1 MNTHAE
7 YLELSAFEELFE
19 DVQLSG
25 IFPDSKTFNDCV
37 PRFEKDHIRNAYR
50 EQKLFLQFDLK
61 EFIEHNFILTTQ
73 KATEY
78 TSDSAKPIEQHIDGL
93 WAVLTRQPDQVGGS
107 LIPLPYPYIVPG
119 GRFQEIY
126 YWDSYFTM
134 LGLSVSGRF
143 DLIEN
148 MVDNFSFLIK
158 TLGHI
163 PNGNRAYYISR
174 SQPPFFTLMVEL
186 LQEDSNHDLY
196 LKYLSSIEKEYN
208 FWMSG
213 FDSLENEWQA
223 HRRVVKGP
231 KGALLNRYYDDRDT
245 PRPEAY
251 KEDIEIAHAS
261 LRKSSEVYRDLRAAA
276 ESGWDFSSRWL
287 ADGKHLEQI
296 ITTQIIPIDL
306 NCLLYHIETI
316 LEQSYHKLGD
326 VEQQEKYAIRAQKR
340 KNAILELCWNQEKQL
355 FFDYNFYQQT
365 QTQVES
371 LASAFPLFFK
381 IATKDQASAMALSL
395 EIKFLKDGGLV
406 TTTLHTGQ
414 QWDSPNGWAPL
425 QWIAYK
431 GLRFYQHDALAL
443 KIRESWLETNQKV
456 YTQTG
461 KMTEKYNIVNTTLH
475 GGGGE
480 YPNQDGFGWTNGVF
494 LKLLSDI

>member
-1 MNTHAE
+1 MNTHAK

-37 PRFEKDHIRNAYR
+37 PRFEKDQILNTYR
-50 EQKLFLQFDLK
+50 DQKQLVQFDLK
-61 EFIEHNFILTTQ
+61 EFIESNFILNTQ
-73 KATEY
+73 PATLY
-78 TSDSAKPIEQHIDGL
+78 TSDTSKPIEQHIDGL
-93 WAVLTRQPDQVGGS
+93 WQVLTRQPDQVGGA

-143 DLIEN
+143 DLIEH
-148 MVDNFSFLIK
+148 MVDNFAFLIG
-158 TLGHI
+158 TIGHI

-174 SQPPFFTLMVEL
+174 SQPPFFTLMVAL
-186 LQEDSNHDLY
+186 LQEDSSNNLY

-208 FWMSG
+208 FWMTG
-213 FDSLENEWQA
+213 YDSLENEWQA
-223 HRRVVKGP
+223 NRRVVKGP
-231 KGALLNRYYDDRDT
+231 KGAFLNRFYDDLDT

-251 KEDIEIAHAS
+251 KEDIEIAHLA
-261 LRKSSEVYRDLRAAA
+261 LRKSSEIFRDLRAAA

-296 ITTQIIPIDL
+296 VTTQIIPIDL
-306 NCLLYHIETI
+306 NCLLYHIELV
-316 LEQSYHKLGD
+316 LEQTYQKLGD
-326 VEQQEKYAIRAQKR
+326 VEQQEKYANRAQKR
-340 KNAILELCWNQEKQL
+340 KSAILQLCWNQEKQL
-355 FFDYNFYQQT
+355 FFDYNFIQQT

-371 LASAFPLFFK
+371 LASTYPLFFE
-381 IATKDQASAMALSL
+381 IASQEQAKAVAMSL
-395 EIKFLKDGGLV
+395 ETKFLKNGGLV
-406 TTTLHTGQ
+406 TTTLQTGQ

-431 GLRFYQHDALAL
+431 GLRQYKHDTLAG
-443 KIRESWLETNQKV
+443 KVREAWLLNNRKV
-456 YTQTG
+456 YEQTG
-461 KMTEKYNIVNTTLH
+461 KMTEKYNVVNTSLL

-494 LKLLSDI
+494 LKLMHEK

>member
-37 PRFEKDHIRNAYR
+37 PRFEKDQILNTYR
-50 EQKLFLQFDLK
+50 DQKQLLQFDLK
-61 EFIEHNFILTTQ
+61 EFIKSNFILTTHQ
-73 KATEY
+73 STEY
-78 TSDSAKPIEQHIDGL
+78 TSDSAKPIEQHVDGL
-93 WAVLTRQPDQVGGS
+93 WTVLTRQPDQVGGS

-163 PNGNRAYYISR
+163 PNGNRSYYISR
-174 SQPPFFTLMVEL
+174 SQPPFFTLMVAL
-186 LQEDSNHDLY
+186 LQEDSSDDLY
-196 LKYLSSIEKEYN
+196 LKYLSAIEKEYN

-213 FDSLENEWQA
+213 FDSLSNEWQA

-231 KGALLNRYYDDRDT
+231 KGALLNRYYDDMDT

-251 KEDIEIAHAS
+251 KEDIEIAHLS
-261 LRKSSEVYRDLRAAA
+261 LRKSSEVFRDLRAAA

-296 ITTQIIPIDL
+296 VTTQIIPIDL
-306 NCLLYHIETI
+306 NCLLYHIETV
-316 LEQSYHKLGD
+316 LEQSYLKLGD
-326 VEQQEKYAIRAQKR
+326 KEQQEKYATRAAKR
-340 KNAILELCWNQEKQL
+340 KNAILELCWNPQKQL
-355 FFDYNFYQQT
+355 FFDYNFIQQT

-371 LASAFPLFFK
+371 LASTFPLFFE
-381 IATKDQASAMALSL
+381 IATQEQANSVAMSL
-395 EIKFLKDGGLV
+395 ETKFLKDGGLL
-406 TTTLHTGQ
+406 TTTLKTGQ

-425 QWIAYK
+425 HWIAYK
-431 GLRFYQHDALAL
+431 GLRLYNNDVLAT
-443 KIRESWLETNQKV
+443 KVREAWLLTNKKV

-461 KMTEKYNIVNTTLH
+461 KMTEKYNVVDTTLL

-494 LKLLSDI
+494 LKLFSDL

>member
-37 PRFEKDHIRNAYR
+37 PRFEKDQILKAYR
-50 EQKLFLQFDLK
+50 DQKLFLRFDLK

-78 TSDSAKPIEQHIDGL
+78 TSDSAKPIEQHVDGL
-93 WAVLTRQPDQVGGS
+93 WSVLTRQPDQVGGS

-186 LQEDSNHDLY
+186 LQEDSNDDLC

-208 FWMSG
+208 FWMNG

-231 KGALLNRYYDDRDT
+231 KGALLNRYYDDLDT

-251 KEDIEIAHAS
+251 KEDIEIAHSS
-261 LRKSSEVYRDLRAAA
+261 LRKASEVYRDLRAAA

-287 ADGKHLEQI
+287 ADEKHLEQI

-306 NCLLYHIETI
+306 NCLLYHIETV
-316 LEQSYHKLGD
+316 LEQSYQKLGD
-326 VEQQEKYAIRAQKR
+326 IEQQEKYAVRAQKR
-340 KNAILELCWNQEKQL
+340 KNAILELCWNPQKQL

-371 LASAFPLFFK
+371 LASTFPLFFE

-395 EIKFLKDGGLV
+395 ETKFLKDGGLI
-406 TTTLHTGQ
+406 TTTLQTSQ

-425 QWIAYK
+425 QWMAYR
-431 GLRFYQHDALAL
+431 GLRLYEHNALAS
-443 KIRESWLETNQKV
+443 KIREAWLRTNQKV
-456 YTQTG
+456 YLQTG
-461 KMTEKYNIVNTTLH
+461 KMTEKYNVVNTTLL

>member
-1 MNTHAE
+1 
-7 YLELSAFEELFE
+7 
-19 DVQLSG
+19 
-25 IFPDSKTFNDCV
+25 
-37 PRFEKDHIRNAYR
+37 
-50 EQKLFLQFDLK
+50 
-61 EFIEHNFILTTQ
+61 
-73 KATEY
+73 
-78 TSDSAKPIEQHIDGL
+78 
-93 WAVLTRQPDQVGGS
+93 
-107 LIPLPYPYIVPG
+107 
-119 GRFQEIY
+119 
-126 YWDSYFTM
+126 
-134 LGLSVSGRF
+134 
-143 DLIEN
+143 
-148 MVDNFSFLIK
+148 
-158 TLGHI
+158 
-163 PNGNRAYYISR
+163 
-174 SQPPFFTLMVEL
+174 MVEL

-261 LRKSSEVYRDLRAAA
+261 LRKSSEVYRDLRLCFA

-316 LEQSYHKLGD
+316 LEQSYHTLGD

-395 EIKFLKDGGLV
+395 EIKF
-406 TTTLHTGQ
+406 
-414 QWDSPNGWAPL
+414 
-425 QWIAYK
+425 
-431 GLRFYQHDALAL
+431 
-443 KIRESWLETNQKV
+443 
-456 YTQTG
+456 
-461 KMTEKYNIVNTTLH
+461 
-475 GGGGE
+475 
-480 YPNQDGFGWTNGVF
+480 
-494 LKLLSDI
+494 